1 MRSTSFWEG
10 CGYHKLYTLLMS
22 HLIDLGSEFCPHLA
36 KVMVVYVFKIGCW
49 KCMGRDPRVL
59 WSFKYSWLELECTRF
74 FCRILRCLCFWQQQ
88 PHLFFATSKSDIHK
102 ELVVASRVNGVYVDR
117 HSAHW
122 FANISSDSL
131 IRECKQQYTR
141 PRITK
146 DRRRHLWAQKPS
158 WSCSSNL
165 NRVSNC

>member
-59 WSFKYSWLELECTRF
+59 WSFKYSWLYQIFLSYSPMPVFLTTAAS
-74 FCRILRCLCFWQQQ
+74 
-88 PHLFFATSKSDIHK
+88 PFFATSKSDIHK

-122 FANISSDSL
+122 FTNISSDSL